1 MARPVKMALSSTLLG
16 ILGWHGV
23 FLLLLIVAFKL
34 FLWQQGNYA
43 CPCTWSVA
51 YGTLMFLFPSLTS
64 YMVAFFSYLRQD
76 NDSVPWKVLKKFY
89 EFKLSCHQ
97 YDERTP
103 WESHTEFCFRCR
115 QLKRD
120 WCLVKITLSAV
131 FSFLYPLIWLSLSF
145 LQAHY
150 YVCAKVGPSS
160 KVLTSF
166 CNVQVQKP
174 DAYGQSHG
182 LAIIRSKSIGSIMLL
197 CTFFSVGVT
206 VILYGEIENYLS
218 KKYDWPPSESGDNL
232 QVLISV
238 SPARSPRASTS
249 SYCDRNTP
257 ITSALETAET
267 ERQVSVSDK
276 VKFLL

>member
-1 MARPVKMALSSTLLG
+1 MARPVKMALSSTLVG

-34 FLWQQGNYA
+34 FLWQQEDYA

-89 EFKLSCHQ
+89 EFKLSCDQ

-103 WESHTEFCFRCR
+103 WKLHTESCFRCR
-115 QLKRD
+115 QLNRD

-150 YVCAKVGPSS
+150 YVCAQVGPSS
-160 KVLTSF
+160 TVFTSF
-166 CNVQVQKP
+166 CNVTVQVQKP
-174 DAYGQSHG
+174 DESYG

-197 CTFFSVGVT
+197 CTLFSVGVT
-206 VILYGEIENYLS
+206 VILYGEIKNYLS

-238 SPARSPRASTS
+238 SPARSPRS
-249 SYCDRNTP
+249 SMSSHYDRYTP
-257 ITSALETAET
+257 ITSALENAET
-267 ERQVSVSDK
+267 ERQVCVLDK
-276 VKFLL
+276 IKFLL